1 MKRRASGLKGADSS
15 IMMMGGKWKMSCVW
29 AVNAFS
35 SAGAVRKTL
44 LPPDPKK
51 QIETQDLAWFA
62 YFGRHLFVLIWTGT
76 TKQNIS
82 FKCEGRNS
90 HDHDHLVKIPQY
102 GWTAKYRCKASAFGY
117 GSPGDVT
124 TSVRVSCEMVDVIS
138 EHLIWCKHK
147 ELANLKIS
155 EATFIIWASGEIPQ

>member
-1 MKRRASGLKGADSS
+1 MVLSS
-15 IMMMGGKWKMSCVW
+15 LQWQYDTYMLYGTSVVYITITKCSLFLYVCVC
-29 AVNAFS
+29 
-35 SAGAVRKTL
+35 

-82 FKCEGRNS
+82 FKCKGRNS